1 MEELL
6 FKKGQLANLPEDRQ
20 NGTFY
25 VAEDAKTIY
34 LNDMIL
40 QDTENV
46 KKELTDIIVDNELVT
61 AEALAYLYDNKA
73 DVDALNALESKI
85 PIRTSQLSNDSGFV
99 TASDIP
105 NMDLSGYSPI
115 GHTHDD
121 RYYTE
126 SEMNTKL
133 EAKQNTISDLE
144 TIRANAAK
152 GATALQAI
160 PEGYATE
167 EYVNNKISDLVNGA
181 PDTLDTLDEIAAALK
196 DNADIVTV
204 LEGAISN
211 KLDKDALSG
220 YTTIEAY
227 EELKAEVAENEYVA
241 AQALTQLNLNKAD
254 KTEIPTS
261 TSQLTN
267 DSGFITASEI
277 PSIDE
282 SKFALKSDIPDV
294 SNFITSIPS
303 EYITESE
310 LNAKGYLTEHQSLTH
325 LATKDELNAKQD
337 ALVSGTNIKTVNGV
351 SLLGEGDIVIEGG
364 ISDEDL
370 QVIEGKIPTSTSQ
383 LSNDSDFITL
393 NDVKANGYIYKVSLT
408 QAEYDALEEKD
419 ENALYII
426 TDISQDEDD
435 RFVSKSELDAAIAD
449 IPTKTSDLENDSAF
463 ITIDDIANQGYAT
476 EEFVESGLTTLHDE
490 ITEIIVQN
498 ELVVASALNALED
511 TKASVE
517 ALETVKV
524 NIPTSTSQ
532 LKNDSGFITASEVPS
547 VDESKFALKSDIP
560 DVSNFITSI
569 PSEYVTD
576 SELNEKGYATSG
588 YVDTKIAE
596 LVNGAPETLDTL
608 DELAAALK
616 DNKDIVT
623 VLENAIS
630 NKLDK
635 DALSGYTTVEA
646 YEELKAE
653 VAENEYVAAQAL
665 THLNSTK
672 ADKTDIPTST
682 SQLKNDSGFITASEI
697 PSVDESKFALKSE
710 IPDVS
715 NFITSI
721 PSEYITESELN
732 EKGYLTTSELD
743 ATLESKGYS
752 TEEYVESGLTTLHDE
767 IINIIIENE
776 LVVSHALTKLND
788 TKADKNE
795 IPNSTSQ
802 LKNDSGFI
810 TASEIPSMD
819 LANYVTDS
827 ELADKGYATSGYV
840 DTKIAE
846 LVNGAPE
853 TLDTLDELAAALK
866 DNKDIVDVLNNSIA
880 TKQDAIADLAT
891 IRTNAEKGAT
901 ALQYIPDEYVT
912 DAELTAKGYA
922 TESYVDTKVGSLFTL
937 ATETDI
943 NNLFN

>member
-61 AEALAYLYDNKA
+61 ANALTYLYDNKA

-105 NMDLSGYSPI
+105 NIDLNGYSPI

-144 TIRANAAK
+144 TIRTNAAK

-204 LEGAISN
+204 LEDAISN

-227 EELKAEVAENEYVA
+227 EELKAEITENEYVAAQSLTLLNSTKADKTDIPTSTSQLVNDSGFITASEIPSIDESKFALKDDLNAKQDTLISGTNIKTVNGFSLLGSGDIVIEGGISDEDLQVIENKIPTATSQLTNDSGFITASEVPSVDESKFALKSEIPDVSNFITSIPSEYVTDSELADKGYLTTSELDATLESKGYITEEVYEELKAEVAENEYVA
-241 AQALTQLNLNKAD
+241 AQALTQFNLAKAD
-254 KTEIPTS
+254 KTAIPTS

-282 SKFALKSDIPDV
+282 SKFALKS
-294 SNFITSIPS
+294 
-303 EYITESE
+303 E
-310 LNAKGYLTEHQSLTH
+310 
-325 LATKDELNAKQD
+325 
-337 ALVSGTNIKTVNGV
+337 
-351 SLLGEGDIVIEGG
+351 
-364 ISDEDL
+364 
-370 QVIEGKIPTSTSQ
+370 
-383 LSNDSDFITL
+383 
-393 NDVKANGYIYKVSLT
+393 
-408 QAEYDALEEKD
+408 
-419 ENALYII
+419 
-426 TDISQDEDD
+426 
-435 RFVSKSELDAAIAD
+435 
-449 IPTKTSDLENDSAF
+449 
-463 ITIDDIANQGYAT
+463 
-476 EEFVESGLTTLHDE
+476 
-490 ITEIIVQN
+490 
-498 ELVVASALNALED
+498 
-511 TKASVE
+511 
-517 ALETVKV
+517 
-524 NIPTSTSQ
+524 
-532 LKNDSGFITASEVPS
+532 
-547 VDESKFALKSDIP
+547 IP

-576 SELNEKGYATSG
+576 SEL
-588 YVDTKIAE
+588 
-596 LVNGAPETLDTL
+596 
-608 DELAAALK
+608 
-616 DNKDIVT
+616 
-623 VLENAIS
+623 
-630 NKLDK
+630 
-635 DALSGYTTVEA
+635 
-646 YEELKAE
+646 
-653 VAENEYVAAQAL
+653 
-665 THLNSTK
+665 
-672 ADKTDIPTST
+672 TD
-682 SQLKNDSGFITASEI
+682 
-697 PSVDESKFALKSE
+697 
-710 IPDVS
+710 
-715 NFITSI
+715 
-721 PSEYITESELN
+721 
-732 EKGYLTTSELD
+732 KGYLTTSELD
-743 ATLESKGYS
+743 ATLETKGYA

-767 IINIIIENE
+767 ITNIIIENE
-776 LVVSHALTKLND
+776 LVIANALTKLDD

-802 LKNDSGFI
+802 LINDSGFI
-810 TASEIPSMD
+810 TASEVPSMD

-853 TLDTLDELAAALK
+853 TLNTLDELAAALK

-880 TKQDAIADLAT
+880 TKQDTISDLAT

-901 ALQYIPDEYVT
+901 ALQYIPDEYIT

-922 TESYVDTKVGSLFTL
+922 TESYVDTKVGGLFTL